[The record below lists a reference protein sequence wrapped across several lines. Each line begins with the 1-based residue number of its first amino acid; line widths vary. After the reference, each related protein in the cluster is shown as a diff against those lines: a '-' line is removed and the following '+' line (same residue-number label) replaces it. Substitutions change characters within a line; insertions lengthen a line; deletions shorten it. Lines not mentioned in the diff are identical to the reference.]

1 MQGIRNTLKDRLNF
15 QRFAFINE
23 PSENGIR
30 ESQFFKAK
38 KILRAGTR
46 IDVDFKNDLF
56 FEILPLLYRFFSE
69 CKNHSYSNL
78 VYTDTTFE
86 IFLILDIG
94 RWTVLMTGYV
104 ENGQS

>member
-15 QRFAFINE
+15 QRFAFSNE

-30 ESQFFKAK
+30 ESQFFKTK
-38 KILRAGTR
+38 KILRAGKRTD
-46 IDVDFKNDLF
+46 IDFKNNLF
-56 FEILPLLYRFFSE
+56 FEILPLLYCVISE
-69 CKNHSYSNL
+69 CKNQLYSNL

-94 RWTVLMTGYV
+94 HGPR
-104 ENGQS
+104 